1 MGNLTLRV
9 SLNNGSLDVDQSGN
23 ANEMG
28 HGQTGTITWELTGNA
43 ASGSFNAM
51 NAGNPGFAWKQPPPN
66 GVFGT
71 PGVVANGNQIQMTDN
86 NNDPNGTNST
96 GTWIYQL
103 YATIGGNSYS
113 TIASFNRP
121 TAVTT
126 NPTIKN
132 T

>member
-23 ANEMG
+23 ANEMA

-51 NAGNPGFAWKQPPPN
+51 NAANPGFAWQQQPPN

-71 PGVVANGNQIQMTDN
+71 PGLAAHGNQIQVSDD
-86 NNDPNGTNST
+86 NNDPNGVNST
-96 GTWIYQL
+96 GSWIYQL
-103 YATIGGNSYS
+103 YATVGGNTYS
-113 TIASFNRP
+113 TIASLGRP
-121 TAVTT
+121 TATTT
-126 NPTIKN
+126 NPNIVNK
-132 T
+132 

>member
-51 NAGNPGFAWKQPPPN
+51 NAANPGFAWQQQPPN

-71 PGVVANGNQIQMTDN
+71 PGLAAHGNQIQVSDD
-86 NNDPNGTNST
+86 NNDPNGVNST
-96 GTWIYQL
+96 GSWIYQL
-103 YATIGGNSYS
+103 YATVSGNTYS
-113 TIASFNRP
+113 TIASLGRP
-121 TAVTT
+121 TATTT
-126 NPTIKN
+126 NPNIVNK
-132 T
+132 